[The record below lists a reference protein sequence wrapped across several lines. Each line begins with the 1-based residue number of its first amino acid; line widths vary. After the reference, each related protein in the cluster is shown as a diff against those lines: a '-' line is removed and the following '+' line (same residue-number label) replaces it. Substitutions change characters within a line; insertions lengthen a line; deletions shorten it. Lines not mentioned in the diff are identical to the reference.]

1 MPAAVGGGASHGR
14 RRTTETSLRMRRRR
28 ASVTT
33 RDGRRSSRMLR
44 ETRHSRERGDCE
56 QAGLGERSFTRAHAS
71 GLSHSNWRSAFPPP
85 SGAPF
90 IAS

>member
-1 MPAAVGGGASHGR
+1 
-14 RRTTETSLRMRRRR
+14 
-28 ASVTT
+28 
-33 RDGRRSSRMLR
+33 MLR